1 MRQRWVQINHELVEV
16 SDDFIPPV
24 PTGPYIMPDIQP
36 YRSQI
41 DGSMITSRSQ
51 HRLHLKAN
59 GCIEI
64 GNETKYLKPKPMSP
78 PPGLKETLI
87 SVANQKLKG

>member
-1 MRQRWVQINHELVEV
+1 MRQRWLQINHELVEV
-16 SDDFIPPV
+16 TDDYVAPQQQ
-24 PTGPYIMPDIQP
+24 GAYIMPDIQP

-64 GNETKYLKPKPMSP
+64 GNETKYLKPKPMTP

-87 SVANQKLKG
+87 SVVNKQRK

>member
-1 MRQRWVQINHELVEV
+1 MKWIQINHELIEV
-16 SDDFIPPV
+16 DETYV
-24 PTGPYIMPDIQP
+24 PEVMGPFIMPDIQP

-87 SVANQKLKG
+87 SVVNQKLKG